1 MKTIEMTKGA
11 PIKEIWMIDDS
22 TIDLMIYAR
31 IIKRSGLVEKTVQF
45 SFAQEALDRLGE
57 IETDKP
63 DAVLLDINMPV
74 IDGFTFLERAVET
87 HGPDFTKILLVMLT
101 TSISKQDRL
110 RARSFPVVKGY
121 LLKPLIE
128 THLKQIAKI
137 CESGSDVPPEY
148 FEVLNKNIDVPLVS

>member
-1 MKTIEMTKGA
+1 MKTIEMTKRA

-45 SFAQEALDRLGE
+45 SFAQEALDRLSE
-57 IETDKP
+57 NETDKP

-74 IDGFTFLERAVET
+74 MDGFTFLERAVET
-87 HGPDFTKILLVMLT
+87 YGPGFTKILLVMLT

-128 THLKQIAKI
+128 EHLKHIAKI
-137 CESGSDVPPEY
+137 CNSGTKALPEY
-148 FEVLNKNIDVPLVS
+148 FEALNANVDFPLVS